1 MLKKLLLLFCLFIN
15 AFAFSQTEE
24 SVLILPE
31 SSANGFYDISRD
43 KTDVV
48 INNIK
53 KTDFYLFRTLLSEEE
68 DDITSETL
76 ANEYFFKNFTLLK
89 KSPVIVI
96 KTSNKKYDENLTIKS
111 INSNILINNFYDIY
125 GKNPKKYNFF
135 LVGRDNKHY
144 EINMTEF
151 EKNRQENFST
161 DYYDTDYILAFV
173 PFAKNVSITTSSTLY
188 AYKDNLNYL
197 INFSDFNL
205 KEMPRTKLVLLST
218 SKRKQLSNNIYAD
231 LKAPKFFIEIKNM
244 DLNKDNLYLFN
255 VDIKSLTWIDND
267 SDLTIKIG
275 KERTLVLSNYI
286 KNTNKIYFCE
296 YENCISRFMT
306 FKELIK
312 E

>member
-218 SKRKQLSNNIYAD
+218 SKRTQLSNNIYAD

-296 YENCISRFMT
+296 YENCIRRFMT